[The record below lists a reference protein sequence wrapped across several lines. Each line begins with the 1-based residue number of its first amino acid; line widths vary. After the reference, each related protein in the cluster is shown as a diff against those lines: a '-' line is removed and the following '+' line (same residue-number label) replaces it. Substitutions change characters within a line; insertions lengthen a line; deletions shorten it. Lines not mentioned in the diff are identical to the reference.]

1 MSRWLPAL
9 RIARRTVLRSPGRS
23 LLVALLV
30 GLPVAGA
37 TLVDVLVRTINSPER
52 EAQRQIGS
60 ADAVTARISAAR
72 LAALVPPGTRIAPG
86 PRVYSLSLERRNRTI
101 RTIRTQLVTADA
113 NEPLHRHYARVVAGR
128 APAGDG
134 EVLVSRPLAKRLDLL
149 DGSDR
154 LRAGATI
161 ALRHGPTASVT
172 GIARSQFCLDCERIV
187 AAPGST
193 VAQTAR
199 RRGRGSPD
207 QYIEPL
213 ALADELDP
221 RVQLLDLPAGAP
233 TDELAAILRGQGAQL
248 ATRHRVAHPPSYSS
262 GTVDA
267 ATLRA
272 AALTAVV
279 VGLGLLEVVLLA
291 GTAFAVGARRQMRE
305 LGLVAASGGSPR
317 DVRRIVLA
325 QGLVLGALG
334 AVVGVAAG
342 AGLAVAGRPLWER
355 LDNAEVTGWAFGP
368 WEIAAAALVGLLSGL
383 AAAVVPAV
391 GAARMRPVHALAGRF
406 REGRPRGR
414 RNTVVGGALLA
425 IGVVLGVVGDRILAD
440 EFRTYSQQAASAVE
454 RGFVIPAPSSDAAVA
469 FIVGGGTLAV
479 IGLVLLAPV
488 LIGRLA
494 RLGGRLPLSAR
505 LAVRDADRQRHR
517 TGPATGAIVVAVAGA
532 VFMAFVVAMVFRA
545 DDLRTIPSLPQH
557 VLGITSDAPMSRLPA
572 GTVLAAGTA
581 AAAELPGA
589 HRHVARVVDGPGAG
603 VIQLI
608 PRDHACPP
616 DLADL
621 DRCGSLVGNA
631 HVSVAD
637 PAGSAA
643 AVLAGGRLDRPARA
657 ALAAGKV
664 LVFDP
669 ALLDRAGTVLLAN
682 GPRSRPFP
690 AHVVRRER
698 PYAALP
704 SALVSPAL
712 VRAQGWTAT
721 RIDQVLVTYGSGVS
735 RDDLDS
741 AIAAGIDAGADV
753 YTGSTADE
761 NRSTILLAAAL
772 IAGLVT
778 LFGVA
783 ISVALAAAEGR
794 ADLATLA
801 AVGAPPGR
809 RRTLV
814 AVQALLVGGLGGL
827 LGVGLGT
834 FVAFTARATTGSPD
848 FVVPWWNLAAA
859 GLGAPLV
866 AAVVAAACTHGRM
879 PLVRRAE

>member
-37 TLVDVLVRTINSPER
+37 TVADVLVRTIGSPER
-52 EAQRQIGS
+52 DAQREIGS
-60 ADAVTARISAAR
+60 ADAVAAGISAAR
-72 LAALVPPGTRIAPG
+72 LAGLAPRGTRIAPN
-86 PRVYSLSLERRNRTI
+86 PRVYALALERRDGTTRTP
-101 RTIRTQLVTADA
+101 LVTADA
-113 NEPLHRHYARVVAGR
+113 SEPLHRHYARVIEGR
-128 APAGDG
+128 APRSDG
-134 EVLVSRPLAKRLDLL
+134 EVLVTRALAKRLDLL
-149 DGSDR
+149 DGGDR
-154 LRAGATI
+154 LRAGAAITM
-161 ALRHGPTASVT
+161 RRGPRASVT
-172 GIARSQFCLDCERIV
+172 GIAREQFCLDCAAVV
-187 AAPGST
+187 AAPRS
-193 VAQTAR
+193 AIAR
-199 RRGRGSPD
+199 AARGRSLAGSG
-207 QYIEPL
+207 QYIESL
-213 ALADELDP
+213 ALADE
-221 RVQLLDLPAGAP
+221 RRGQIQLLDLPRGAS

-248 ATRHRVAHPPSYSS
+248 ATRDRIAHPPSRRS
-262 GTVDA
+262 GTADA

-272 AALTAVV
+272 AALAAVG

-291 GTAFAVGARRQMRE
+291 GTAFAVGARRQIRE

-334 AVVGVAAG
+334 AVAGVAVG
-342 AGLAVAGRPLWER
+342 GGLAVAGRPLWEHY
-355 LDNAEVTGWAFGP
+355 DNAEMTAWVFGP
-368 WEIAAAALVGLLSGL
+368 WEIAGAMLVGLLSGL

-391 GAARMRPVHALAGRF
+391 GAGRMRPVHALAGRF
-406 REGRPRGR
+406 RERRPRGR
-414 RNTVVGGALLA
+414 RNAVLGSALLTIGA
-425 IGVVLGVVGDRILAD
+425 IWGVVGDRMLAD
-440 EFRTYSQQAASAVE
+440 EFRAYSQRAASATD
-454 RGFVIPAPSSDAAVA
+454 RGFVIPVPSSDTAVG

-488 LIGRLA
+488 LIGLLA

-505 LAVRDADRQRHR
+505 LAVRDAERQRHR
-517 TGPATGAIVVAVAGA
+517 TGPATGAILVVVAGA
-532 VFMAFVVAMVFRA
+532 VFAAYAVAMVFRA
-545 DDLRTIPSLPQH
+545 DDVRIIPSLPPH
-557 VLGITSDAPMSRLPA
+557 VLAISPDTPMNRLPA
-572 GTVLAAGTA
+572 RALLAASSA
-581 AAAELPGA
+581 AAAEVPGA
-589 HRHVARVVDGPGAG
+589 RRHVVRTVDGPGPAALN
-603 VIQLI
+603 LI
-608 PRDHACPP
+608 PRVDACPA

-621 DRCGSLVGNA
+621 DRCGTLVGSGR
-631 HVSVAD
+631 VVVAS

-643 AVLAGGRLDRPARA
+643 AVLAGGRLDRSARV

-669 ALLDRAGTVLLAN
+669 GMLDRAGTVLVQSGSRA
-682 GPRSRPFP
+682 RSLPG
-690 AHVVRRER
+690 HLVRRER
-698 PYAALP
+698 PYRALP

-712 VRAQGWTAT
+712 VRAQGWSAT
-721 RIDQVLVTYGSGVS
+721 RVDQVLVTYAGGAGGAAV
-735 RDDLDS
+735 DS
-741 AIAAGIDAGADV
+741 ASAAAVDAGASVLTDV
-753 YTGSTADE
+753 VNDASR
-761 NRSTILLAAAL
+761 NTILLVVAL
-772 IAGLVT
+772 IAALVT

-783 ISVALAAAEGR
+783 ISAALSAAEGR

-809 RRTLV
+809 RRRLV

-866 AAVVAAACTHGRM
+866 AALVAAACTRGRL